1 MRSVASFTA
10 GDVGVVSWALCSHS
24 MAYFHGFFAWEHRG
38 DPLVSLF
45 STEER
50 LWNMSANQK
59 KFRFFLL
66 RLSPER
72 LNLDL
77 PPSLFPR
84 N

>member
-1 MRSVASFTA
+1 MWCGLLGCVPIPWHIFM
-10 GDVGVVSWALCSHS
+10 V
-24 MAYFHGFFAWEHRG
+24 FFAWEHRG